1 MQNTK
6 HTCGYCARRNCV
18 ADYEIVCKYCN
29 GEFWV
34 PEHIENHCDN
44 KETEE
49 RIYTGTEKGAKQK
62 EVK

>member
-49 RIYTGTEKGAKQK
+49 DTGICA
-62 EVK
+62 